1 MNTSTKNVI
10 RKKGRPPTGTDP
22 MLAGRVPAEMI
33 KAVVEWA
40 AAKGVSRSEAIRR
53 LIQKGLETTES

>member
-1 MNTSTKNVI
+1 
-10 RKKGRPPTGTDP
+10 

-40 AAKGVSRSEAIRR
+40 SAKGVSRSEAIRR
-53 LIQKGLETTES
+53 LIQKGLEAEK